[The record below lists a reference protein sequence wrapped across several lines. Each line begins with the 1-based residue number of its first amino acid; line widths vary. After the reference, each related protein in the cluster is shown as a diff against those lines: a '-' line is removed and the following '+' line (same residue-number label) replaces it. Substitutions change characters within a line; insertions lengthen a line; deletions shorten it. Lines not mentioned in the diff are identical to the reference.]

1 MGART
6 RSKAGKDHRGDVEAL
21 GIYQRG
27 RLTHG
32 LRRWFISACRN
43 ASARR
48 EVIELMTH
56 NAKGEVIDAYT
67 SWEWSTLCEAVSC
80 LKVDPERLPWR
91 IYDISYDICVSQN
104 ANPRQSLR
112 LFGGGGGNRT
122 LLSAIRQPY
131 ADTRFSRV
139 SLC

>member
-1 MGART
+1 M
-6 RSKAGKDHRGDVEAL
+6 
-21 GIYQRG
+21 YQRG

-67 SWEWSTLCEAVSC
+67 SWEWSTLFQSMFLPAISRNGLDAETPLNPSESELADQLGTRVPNFDSIDD
-80 LKVDPERLPWR
+80 LSERVRRAWG
-91 IYDISYDICVSQN
+91 V
-104 ANPRQSLR
+104 LR
-112 LFGGGGGNRT
+112 
-122 LLSAIRQPY
+122 
-131 ADTRFSRV
+131 V
-139 SLC
+139 V